1 MIDEDG
7 LRSDEWMRNS
17 LFVEVA
23 KSWESLVQEQRNR
36 GAVDDKMFTRESF
49 CKAQTESIDSNK
61 KNKYTNTQIQV
72 QIQMQVHK

>member
-1 MIDEDG
+1 M
-7 LRSDEWMRNS
+7 
-17 LFVEVA
+17 
-23 KSWESLVQEQRNR
+23 QEQRNR

-72 QIQMQVHK
+72 QIQMQVHKKIYKEIILLTTSHDFTDSLHQIASSE